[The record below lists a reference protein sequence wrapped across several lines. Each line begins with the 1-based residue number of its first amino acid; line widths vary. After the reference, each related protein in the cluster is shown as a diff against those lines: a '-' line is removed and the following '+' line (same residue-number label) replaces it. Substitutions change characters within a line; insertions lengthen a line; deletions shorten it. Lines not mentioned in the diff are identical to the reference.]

1 MKHLWLRAEHR
12 ENEKRV
18 GLTPQGATKLIEHGI
33 KVSVEENNTRII
45 SIKDYKDAGCEI
57 VSAGS
62 WENAPEDAII
72 FGLKELPNNETPLKH
87 SHIMFGH
94 AFKGQV
100 SGKKLLKKFKSGGGT
115 LYDIEYLTQESGKR
129 VAAFGYWAGFAGA
142 YVALKV
148 WISQFKKEECAPL
161 SAFND
166 KKKLLDDV
174 SNEINSVKTLPSAIV
189 IGSLGRVGT
198 GVCDFCENLSLIVKK
213 WDLTETV
220 SGGPFHE
227 ILNHEILFNCV
238 VATPKT
244 PVFFQPDYIASKRKL
259 SVIGDIAC
267 DPDSDYN
274 PIPIYST
281 PTTWGKPGLNIAS
294 DPPLDV
300 MAIDN
305 LPSLLPKESS
315 IDFAEQLFP
324 YLLGFDKKNKEVW
337 ERSKQIFKSKMLEV

>member
-1 MKHLWLRAEHR
+1 MKHLWLRAEYR

-18 GLTPQGATKLIEHGI
+18 GLTPQGATQLIKNGI
-33 KVSVEENNTRII
+33 KVSVEASDTRII
-45 SIKDYKDAGCEI
+45 STKDYKDAGCEI

-62 WENAPEDAII
+62 WENAPEDVII
-72 FGLKELPNNETPLKH
+72 FGLKELPNNDTPLKH

-100 SGKKLLKKFKSGGGT
+100 SGEKLLKKFKSGAGT
-115 LYDIEYLTQESGKR
+115 LYDIEYLTQETGKR

-142 YVALKV
+142 YVTLKV
-148 WISQFKKEECAPL
+148 WISQLKKEECPPL
-161 SAFND
+161 YAFND
-166 KKKLLDDV
+166 KRRLLKDI

-198 GVCDFCENLSLIVKK
+198 GVCDFCAEWSLNIKK
-213 WDLTETV
+213 WDLAETV
-220 SGGPFHE
+220 GGGPFHE
-227 ILNHEILFNCV
+227 VLNHNILFNCV
-238 VATPKT
+238 VATPNT
-244 PVFFQPDYIASKRKL
+244 PVFFQPNYVESKRKL
-259 SVIGDIAC
+259 TVIGDIAC

-274 PIPIYST
+274 PIPIYIA
-281 PTTWGKPGLNIAS
+281 PTTWRKPGLNIS
-294 DPPLDV
+294 SHPPLDV

-324 YLLGFDKKNKEVW
+324 YLMDFNGKNNVVWQRAKKV
-337 ERSKQIFKSKMLEV
+337 FKSKLLEV

>member
-18 GLTPQGATKLIEHGI
+18 GLTPQGATQLIKKGI
-33 KVSVEENNTRII
+33 KVSVEASDTRII
-45 SIKDYKDAGCEI
+45 STKDYKDAGCEI

-62 WENAPEDAII
+62 WENAPEDVII
-72 FGLKELPNNETPLKH
+72 FGLKELPTNDTPLKH

-115 LYDIEYLTQESGKR
+115 LYDIEYLTEDTGKR

-142 YVALKV
+142 YVTLKV
-148 WISQFKKEECAPL
+148 WISQLKKEECPPL

-166 KKKLLDDV
+166 KRKLLKEI

-198 GVCDFCENLSLIVKK
+198 GVCDFCEELSLNIKK
-213 WDLTETV
+213 WDLVETS
-220 SGGPFHE
+220 SGGPFPE
-227 ILNHEILFNCV
+227 VLNREILFNCV
-238 VATPKT
+238 VATPNT
-244 PVFFQPDYIASKRKL
+244 PVFFQPNYIDSKRKL
-259 SVIGDIAC
+259 RVIGDIAC
-267 DPDSDYN
+267 DPDSYYN
-274 PIPIYST
+274 PIPIYSV
-281 PTTWGKPGLNIAS
+281 PTTWTSPSLKIAS
-294 DPPLDV
+294 DQPLDV

-324 YLLGFDKKNKEVW
+324 YLVQLFEKNYGVW
-337 ERSKQIFKSKMLEV
+337 QRAKQVFKSKLLEV

>member
-18 GLTPQGATKLIEHGI
+18 GLTPQGATQLIKKGI
-33 KVSVEENNTRII
+33 RVSVEASDTRII
-45 SIKDYKDAGCEI
+45 STKDYKDAGCEI

-62 WENAPEDAII
+62 WENAPEDVII
-72 FGLKELPNNETPLKH
+72 FGLKELPNNDTPLKH

-115 LYDIEYLTQESGKR
+115 LYDIEYLTQDTGKR

-142 YVALKV
+142 YVTLKV
-148 WISQFKKEECAPL
+148 WISQLKEEECPPL

-166 KKKLLDDV
+166 KRKLLKDI
-174 SNEINSVKTLPSAIV
+174 SNEINSIKTLPSAIV

-198 GVCDFCENLSLIVKK
+198 GVCDFCEESSLNIKK
-213 WDLTETV
+213 WDLVETS
-220 SGGPFHE
+220 SGGPFPE

-238 VATPKT
+238 VATT
-244 PVFFQPDYIASKRKL
+244 NTHVFFQQNYIDSKRKL
-259 SVIGDIAC
+259 RVIGDIAC

-274 PIPIYST
+274 PIPIYNE
-281 PTTWGKPGLNIAS
+281 PTTWTNPGLKIAN
-294 DPPLDV
+294 DPPLDI

-315 IDFAEQLFP
+315 IDFAEQIFP
-324 YLLGFDKKNKEVW
+324 YLMQLVDKNYGVW
-337 ERSKQIFKSKMLEV
+337 QRAKQVFKSKLLEV

>member
-18 GLTPQGATKLIEHGI
+18 GLTPQGATQLIKKGI
-33 KVSVEENNTRII
+33 RVSVEASNTRII
-45 SIKDYKDAGCEI
+45 STKDYKDAGCEI

-62 WENAPEDAII
+62 WENAPEDVII
-72 FGLKELPNNETPLKH
+72 FGLKELPNNDTPLKH

-115 LYDIEYLTQESGKR
+115 LYDIEYLTQDTGKR

-142 YVALKV
+142 YVTLKV
-148 WISQFKKEECAPL
+148 WISQLKKEECPPL

-166 KKKLLDDV
+166 KRKLLKDI
-174 SNEINSVKTLPSAIV
+174 SNEINSIKTLPSAIV

-198 GVCDFCENLSLIVKK
+198 GVCDFCEESSLNIKK
-213 WDLTETV
+213 WDLVETS
-220 SGGPFHE
+220 SGGPFPE

-238 VATPKT
+238 VATPNT
-244 PVFFQPDYIASKRKL
+244 PVFFQPNYIDSKLKL
-259 SVIGDIAC
+259 RVICDIAC

-274 PIPIYST
+274 PIPIYNE
-281 PTTWGKPGLNIAS
+281 PTTWTNPGLKIAN
-294 DPPLDV
+294 DPPLDI

-315 IDFAEQLFP
+315 IDFAEQIFP
-324 YLLGFDKKNKEVW
+324 YLMQLVDKNYGVW
-337 ERSKQIFKSKMLEV
+337 QRAKQVFKSKLLEV

>member
-18 GLTPQGATKLIEHGI
+18 GLTPQGATQLIMKGI
-33 KVSVEENNTRII
+33 RVSVEASDTRII
-45 SIKDYKDAGCEI
+45 STKDYKDAGCEI

-62 WENAPEDAII
+62 WENAPEDVII
-72 FGLKELPNNETPLKH
+72 FGLKELPNNDTPLKH

-115 LYDIEYLTQESGKR
+115 LYDIEYLTQDTGKR

-142 YVALKV
+142 YVSIKV
-148 WISQFKKEECAPL
+148 WISQLKKEECPPL

-166 KKKLLDDV
+166 KRKLLKEI
-174 SNEINSVKTLPSAIV
+174 SNEINSVNTLPSAIV

-198 GVCDFCENLSLIVKK
+198 GVCDFCEESSLNIKK
-213 WDLTETV
+213 WDLVETS
-220 SGGPFHE
+220 SGGPFPE
-227 ILNHEILFNCV
+227 VLNHEILFNCV
-238 VATPKT
+238 VATPNT
-244 PVFFQPDYIASKRKL
+244 PVFFQPNFIDSKRKL
-259 SVIGDIAC
+259 RVIGDIAC

-274 PIPIYST
+274 PIPIYNE
-281 PTTWGKPGLNIAS
+281 PTTWTNPGLKIAN
-294 DPPLDV
+294 DPPLDI

-315 IDFAEQLFP
+315 IDFAEQIFP
-324 YLLGFDKKNKEVW
+324 YLMQLVDKNYGVW
-337 ERSKQIFKSKMLEV
+337 QRAKQVFKSKLLEV

>member
-18 GLTPQGATKLIEHGI
+18 GLTPQGATQLIKKGI
-33 KVSVEENNTRII
+33 RVSVEASNTRII
-45 SIKDYKDAGCEI
+45 STKDYKDAGCEI

-62 WENAPEDAII
+62 WENAPEDVII
-72 FGLKELPNNETPLKH
+72 FGLKELPNNNTPLKH

-115 LYDIEYLTQESGKR
+115 LYDIEYLTQDTGKR

-142 YVALKV
+142 YVTLKV
-148 WISQFKKEECAPL
+148 WISQLKKEECPPL

-166 KKKLLDDV
+166 KRKLLKEI

-198 GVCDFCENLSLIVKK
+198 GVCDFCEESSLNIKK
-213 WDLTETV
+213 WDLIETS
-220 SGGPFHE
+220 SGGPFPE
-227 ILNHEILFNCV
+227 VLNHEILFNCV
-238 VATPKT
+238 VAKPNT
-244 PVFFQPDYIASKRKL
+244 PVFFQPNYIDSKRKL
-259 SVIGDIAC
+259 RVIGDIAC

-274 PIPIYST
+274 PIPIYSA
-281 PTTWGKPGLNIAS
+281 PTTWTSPSLKIAS

-324 YLLGFDKKNKEVW
+324 YLMQLVDKNYGVW
-337 ERSKQIFKSKMLEV
+337 QRAKQVFRSKLLEV

>member
-18 GLTPQGATKLIEHGI
+18 GLTPQGATQLIKKGRR
-33 KVSVEENNTRII
+33 VSVEASNTRII
-45 SIKDYKDAGCEI
+45 STKDYKDAGCEI

-62 WENAPEDAII
+62 WENAPEDVII
-72 FGLKELPNNETPLKH
+72 FGLKELPNNDTPLKH

-115 LYDIEYLTQESGKR
+115 LYDIEYLTQETGKR

-142 YVALKV
+142 YVSLKV
-148 WISQFKKEECAPL
+148 WISQLKEAECPPL

-166 KKKLLDDV
+166 KRKLLKDI
-174 SNEINSVKTLPSAIV
+174 SNEINSIKTLPSAIV

-198 GVCDFCENLSLIVKK
+198 GVCDFCEESSLNIKK
-213 WDLTETV
+213 WDLVETS
-220 SGGPFHE
+220 SGGPFPE
-227 ILNHEILFNCV
+227 VLNHEILFNCV
-238 VATPKT
+238 VATPNT
-244 PVFFQPDYIASKRKL
+244 PVFFQPNYIDSKRKL
-259 SVIGDIAC
+259 RVIGDIAC

-274 PIPIYST
+274 PIPIYNE
-281 PTTWGKPGLNIAS
+281 PTTWTNPGLKIAN
-294 DPPLDV
+294 DPPLDI

-315 IDFAEQLFP
+315 IDFAEQIFP
-324 YLLGFDKKNKEVW
+324 DLMQLVDKNYGVW
-337 ERSKQIFKSKMLEV
+337 QRAKQVFKSKLLEV

>member
-18 GLTPQGATKLIEHGI
+18 GLTPQGATQLIKKGI
-33 KVSVEENNTRII
+33 RVSVEASNTRII
-45 SIKDYKDAGCEI
+45 STKDYKDAGCEI

-62 WENAPEDAII
+62 WENAPEDVII
-72 FGLKELPNNETPLKH
+72 FGLKELPNNDIPLKH

-115 LYDIEYLTQESGKR
+115 LYDIEYLTEDTGKR

-142 YVALKV
+142 YVTLKV
-148 WISQFKKEECAPL
+148 WISQLKKEECPPL

-166 KKKLLDDV
+166 KTKLLRDI
-174 SNEINSVKTLPSAIV
+174 SNEINLVKTLPSAIV

-198 GVCDFCENLSLIVKK
+198 GVCDFCEESSLNIKK
-213 WDLTETV
+213 WDLVETS
-220 SGGPFHE
+220 SGGPFPE
-227 ILNHEILFNCV
+227 VLNHEILFNCV
-238 VATPKT
+238 VATPNT
-244 PVFFQPDYIASKRKL
+244 PVFFQPNYIDSKRKL
-259 SVIGDIAC
+259 RVIGDIAC

-274 PIPIYST
+274 PIPIYNE
-281 PTTWGKPGLNIAS
+281 PTTWTNPGLKIAN
-294 DPPLDV
+294 DPPLDI

-315 IDFAEQLFP
+315 IDFAEQIFP
-324 YLLGFDKKNKEVW
+324 YLMQLVDKNYGVW
-337 ERSKQIFKSKMLEV
+337 QRAKQVFKSKLLEV

>member
-18 GLTPQGATKLIEHGI
+18 GLTPQGATQLIKEGI
-33 KVSVEENNTRII
+33 KVSVEASDTRII

-72 FGLKELPNNETPLKH
+72 FGLKELPNNDTPLKH

-94 AFKGQV
+94 AFKGQL
-100 SGKKLLKKFKSGGGT
+100 SGKKLLKKFKRGGGT
-115 LYDIEYLTQESGKR
+115 LYDIEYLTQETGKR

-142 YVALKV
+142 YVTLKV
-148 WISQFKKEECAPL
+148 WISQLKKEECAPL
-161 SAFND
+161 SAFD
-166 KKKLLDDV
+166 EKQKLLEDV
-174 SNEINSVKTLPSAIV
+174 SNEINSVKTLPSTIV

-198 GVCDFCENLSLIVKK
+198 GVCDFCEELSLNTKK
-213 WDLTETV
+213 WDLAETV

-227 ILNHEILFNCV
+227 VLNHEILFNCV

-244 PVFFQPDYIASKRKL
+244 PVFFQPNFIASKRNL

-281 PTTWGKPGLNIAS
+281 PTTWSKPSLNIAS
-294 DPPLDV
+294 DPPLAI

-315 IDFAEQLFP
+315 IDFAEQIFP
-324 YLLGFDKKNKEVW
+324 YLLGFDKKTKEVW
-337 ERSKQIFKSKMLEV
+337 ERSKEIFKSKVSEV

>member
-18 GLTPQGATKLIEHGI
+18 GLTPQGATQLIQNGI
-33 KVSVEENNTRII
+33 KVSVEASNTRII
-45 SIKDYKDAGCEI
+45 SIKDYKDAGCKI

-62 WENAPEDAII
+62 WESAPEDAII

-115 LYDIEYLTQESGKR
+115 LYDIEYLTQETGKR

-148 WISQFKKEECAPL
+148 WISQLKKEECASL

-174 SNEINSVKTLPSAIV
+174 SNEINLVKTLPSAIV

-198 GVCDFCENLSLIVKK
+198 GVCDFCENLSLNVKK

-244 PVFFQPDYIASKRKL
+244 PVFFRPDYIASKRKL

-267 DPDSDYN
+267 DPDSHYN
-274 PIPIYST
+274 PIPIYNT
-281 PTTWGKPGLNIAS
+281 PTTWNKPGLNIAS
-294 DPPLDV
+294 NPPLDV

-324 YLLGFDKKNKEVW
+324 YLLGFDKKSKEVW